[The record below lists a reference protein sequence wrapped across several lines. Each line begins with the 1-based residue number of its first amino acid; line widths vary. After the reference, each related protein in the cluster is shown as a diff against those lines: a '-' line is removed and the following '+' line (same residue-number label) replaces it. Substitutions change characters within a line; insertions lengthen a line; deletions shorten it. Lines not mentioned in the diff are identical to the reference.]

1 MRREGLYRT
10 ARTLRGCCAGR
21 YHLIPKVG
29 EDGTAVERKV
39 PNCCGGGQRSD
50 RCFGHNYSHIA
61 RCGQCKPGR
70 RRGAGGAKA
79 LKKISCSRSGGL
91 REGWCLVVTEARE
104 AELGI
109 EWSFPDRW
117 LREEGP
123 VRRNGSIA
131 HIEDASPALT
141 VSPVPVLPAAFA
153 RGDKK
158 ARRGW
163 RSLAAGCT
171 CC

>member
-1 MRREGLYRT
+1 MAPQSNAKCQIVVVEDSAPIGALVTITPISRVAANASQAEG
-10 ARTLRGCCAGR
+10 G
-21 YHLIPKVG
+21 
-29 EDGTAVERKV
+29 
-39 PNCCGGGQRSD
+39 
-50 RCFGHNYSHIA
+50 
-61 RCGQCKPGR
+61 
-70 RRGAGGAKA
+70 GAGGAKA

-163 RSLAAGCT
+163 
-171 CC
+171 